1 MIANH
6 DAVRQEWP
14 EVNLLSLQ
22 ITANWHRPTS
32 IREADLGNVLRGAFG
47 VVFRKLVCPP
57 NWFNNDCALCPLYSQ
72 CPYGQVFRPT
82 PSGDATRMRKQADLP
97 RPFVIRPQLHSD
109 MIGSGERDNHVL
121 NFGIVLFGKAI
132 DALPHFMVT
141 LNELGRVGMGP
152 SRTPFSITSVHS
164 IIPGASAYESLYDP
178 TSNEMRRPERLILK
192 KHLLGLEPMNS
203 DLQQEIDFQTPTLL
217 RTGSGVVPDGRR
229 IAAREI
235 VGAPPFGVLIRRL
248 RDRLSSLCAFF
259 ADEEWH
265 RDDFGELGRLADEV
279 ELLEEATAWQHRS
292 RRSTRTGQSHEL
304 SGFTGKAT
312 YRFPSQSH
320 LNSLLPLVRYGEL
333 IHVGK
338 NVVWGNG
345 RIELLASQSEI
356 CGFGEETPTS

>member
-1 MIANH
+1 MIDIH
-6 DAVRQEWP
+6 DAVSQGWP

-22 ITANWHRPTS
+22 ITASWHRPTS

-57 NWFNNDCALCPLYSQ
+57 NWFSNDCAPCPLYSQ

-97 RPFVIRPQLHSD
+97 RPFVIRPQQNGD
-109 MIGSGERDNHVL
+109 MIVSEERENHVL
-121 NFGIVLFGKAI
+121 KFGLVLFGKAI
-132 DALPHFMVT
+132 DALPNFMVT
-141 LNELGRVGMGP
+141 LNELGKVGMGP

-164 IIPGASAYESLYDP
+164 VIPGTSAFESLYDP
-178 TSNEMRRPERLILK
+178 TSNQMRRPERLIDK

-203 DLQQEIDFQTPTLL
+203 DLQRELDFQTPTLL
-217 RTGSGVVPDGRR
+217 RTGSGVAPDGRR

-259 ADEEWH
+259 AEEEWH
-265 RDDFGELGRLADEV
+265 RDDFSELGRLADEV
-279 ELLEEATAWQHRS
+279 ELLDETTAWQHRS
-292 RRSTRTGQSHEL
+292 RRSSRTGQSHEL

-320 LNSLLPLVRYGEL
+320 LSSLLPLIRYGEL

-345 RIELLASQSEI
+345 RIELLVQPIERHDST
-356 CGFGEETPTS
+356 EESPPS